1 MKLNEEDSKWK
12 KFNKLI
18 QTIRDLLEVQTLL
31 HKQLINYSLVLW
43 INNNNNNKIKI
54 KTITIL
60 WWEDQ
65 EQVEALWVKS
75 QRVTRTLLVRIN
87 NTWIDQK
94 HLVKLIIVV
103 TARQLQPQQII
114 EVMVVLIAD
123 ILKV

>member
-114 EVMVVLIAD
+114 EVMVVLIAG